1 MKTYETPEIEKFLG
15 QIDKNEQPKV
25 TIVTI
30 TYNLIKAGRSEFF
43 KQCINSIYTQSY
55 KNIEHI
61 IIDGNSNDGT
71 VEMLKKEAPKS
82 TILSEPDDGIYDA
95 FNKGIKKANGKYI
108 AFLNADDYY
117 TSEKSIEWSIKYLS
131 ATGADFSY
139 SRSYFVDNNDN
150 IIHTSEVKPELFY
163 AKMPFCHQ
171 TMITKKESLLKVG
184 GFDKSFKLSADYDLI
199 VRLILNGATCVEIP
213 HIIANFRYGGLS
225 SSNDKLSRDE
235 CEKIIKKH
243 FLDKSDDDV
252 IYNTL
257 CRLYIPKTVFEKLEK
272 SNTDYFLKQK
282 IKDYI
287 LKKGVNLGKFIYI
300 REVNFLAKTQKKF
313 KLFFVPFF
321 NIKLRENVKEFYLWN
336 KIKFLQIETTN
347 DKVNYKILNITL
359 FSTRD
364 NDNETSFYL
373 FNIPIFKYYA

>member
-1 MKTYETPEIEKFLG
+1 MKTYEIPKIEKILG
-15 QIDKNEQPKV
+15 QVDKNEQIKV
-25 TIVTI
+25 TVVTI
-30 TYNLIKAGRSEFF
+30 TYNLIKSGRSKFF
-43 KQCINSIYTQSY
+43 KQCIDSIYSQTYGS
-55 KNIEHI
+55 IEHI

-71 VEMLKKEAPKS
+71 LEMLKKEAPKS
-82 TILSEPDDGIYDA
+82 LIYSEPDEGIYDA
-95 FNKGIKKANGKYI
+95 FNKGIKKASGKYI
-108 AFLNADDYY
+108 AFLNADDCY
-117 TSEKSIEWSIKYLS
+117 TNSKSIERSMRYLRS
-131 ATGADFSY
+131 TDADFSY
-139 SRSYFVDNNDN
+139 SRAYFVDDNNN
-150 IIHTSEVKPELFY
+150 FLHTAQTIPELFFVR
-163 AKMPFCHQ
+163 MPFCHQ
-171 TMITKKESLLKVG
+171 TMVAKKDTLLKAG

-313 KLFFVPFF
+313 KLFFVPLF
-321 NIKLRENVKEFYLWN
+321 NIKLRENVKEFYLFN
-336 KIKFLQIETTN
+336 KIKFMQIETTP
-347 DKVNYKILNITL
+347 DKVYFKMFNITL

-364 NDNETSFYL
+364 NDDEKSFYL
-373 FNIPIFKYYA
+373 FSIPVFKYYS

>member
-1 MKTYETPEIEKFLG
+1 M
-15 QIDKNEQPKV
+15 
-25 TIVTI
+25 
-30 TYNLIKAGRSEFF
+30 
-43 KQCINSIYTQSY
+43 
-55 KNIEHI
+55 
-61 IIDGNSNDGT
+61 
-71 VEMLKKEAPKS
+71 
-82 TILSEPDDGIYDA
+82 
-95 FNKGIKKANGKYI
+95 
-108 AFLNADDYY
+108 
-117 TSEKSIEWSIKYLS
+117 
-131 ATGADFSY
+131 
-139 SRSYFVDNNDN
+139 
-150 IIHTSEVKPELFY
+150 
-163 AKMPFCHQ
+163 
-171 TMITKKESLLKVG
+171 
-184 GFDKSFKLSADYDLI
+184 
-199 VRLILNGATCVEIP
+199 
-213 HIIANFRYGGLS
+213 
-225 SSNDKLSRDE
+225 
-235 CEKIIKKH
+235 
-243 FLDKSDDDV
+243 DKSDDDV

-257 CRLYIPKTVFEKLEK
+257 YRLYIPKMVFEKLEK